1 MNKLNYRL
9 LIVDDDPDSL
19 LYILMQL
26 HDLPFIHEDIG
37 IVSSPEQAMTYL
49 KENEVDIL
57 MLDMDLG
64 QAGVNGIQLAG
75 MIANPPVMVA
85 CSAYP
90 SYVFE
95 ANEAGIC
102 AYLSKITSF
111 KILKTI
117 MEEVVGI
124 VDRKAEQQSRDIQSL
139 TMKTLQ
145 NEIVLIEVGDIY
157 YASVE
162 LGELQI
168 VLEAESHRFNTKLH
182 QLQSKLS
189 VQNFARPRLNTLVNL
204 AKVYLVR
211 PNELYL
217 IKPRNG
223 MAISITRAYRA
234 NFNHRFEVYRQ
245 NNR

>member
-9 LIVDDDPDSL
+9 LIVDDEPDSL

-26 HDLPFIHEDIG
+26 RDLPFIHEDIG
-37 IVSSPEQAMTYL
+37 IVSSPTQALTYL

-57 MLDMDLG
+57 MLDIDLG
-64 QAGVNGIQLAG
+64 QGGVDGIKLAG

-95 ANEAGIC
+95 ANEAGIR

-111 KILKTI
+111 KVLKTM

-124 VDRKAEQQSRDIQSL
+124 VDRKAEQRSRDIQRL
-139 TMKTLQ
+139 TMKSLQ
-145 NEIVLIEVGDIY
+145 NEMVLIEVEEIY

-162 LGELQI
+162 AGELQI
-168 VLEAESHRFNTKLH
+168 VLEEGSHRFHATLH
-182 QLQSKLS
+182 ELESKLS

-204 AKVYLVR
+204 AKVDLVR

-223 MAISITRAYRA
+223 MSISITRAHRDS
-234 NFNHRFEVYRQ
+234 FNHRFEAYRQ
-245 NNR
+245 NNK

>member
-9 LIVDDDPDSL
+9 LIVDDEPDSL

-26 HDLPFIHEDIG
+26 RDLPFIHEDIG
-37 IVSSPEQAMTYL
+37 IVSSPTQALTYL

-57 MLDMDLG
+57 MLDIDLG
-64 QAGVNGIQLAG
+64 QGGVDGIKLAG
-75 MIANPPVMVA
+75 MIADPPVMVA

-95 ANEAGIC
+95 ANEAGIR

-111 KILKTI
+111 KVLKTI

-124 VDRKAEQQSRDIQSL
+124 VDRKAEQRSRDIQSL
-139 TMKTLQ
+139 TMKSLQ
-145 NEIVLIEVGDIY
+145 NEMVLIEVEEIY

-162 LGELQI
+162 AG
-168 VLEAESHRFNTKLH
+168 SHRFHATLH
-182 QLQSKLS
+182 ELESKLS

-204 AKVYLVR
+204 AKVDLVR

-223 MAISITRAYRA
+223 MAISITRAYRE
-234 NFNHRFEVYRQ
+234 NFNHRFEAYRQ